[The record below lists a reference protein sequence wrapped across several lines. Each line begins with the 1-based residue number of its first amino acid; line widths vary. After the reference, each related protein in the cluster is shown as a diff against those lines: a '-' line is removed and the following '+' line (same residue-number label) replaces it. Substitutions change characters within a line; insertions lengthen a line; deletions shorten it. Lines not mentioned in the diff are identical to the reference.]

1 MKKIKMLLLIC
12 SCLVAFSSAFADT
25 VTNLQRHKNW
35 YSMLYTT
42 SSGIKGR
49 IATAPELSTDI
60 FTFDLFRDDK
70 NPDVTSWTFFIS
82 TMKQNGDK
90 GWISVKTPV
99 ELSCALRVDSKTVYS
114 TSCKFFDDEEKTY
127 LTFDTSYIPRQFITE
142 CAEGANLRVKFNM
155 DNKDYFDRFSLSGFT
170 SALNRANILFKANND
185 SAYFDKSKNPSVK
198 SDASY
203 FDI

>member
-25 VTNLQRHKNW
+25 VTNLQRHKDW
-35 YSMLYTT
+35 YSMLFTT
-42 SSGIKGR
+42 SSRITGR
-49 IATAPELSTDI
+49 VTTAPELGGDI
-60 FTFDLFRDDK
+60 FTLDLFYADK
-70 NPDVTSWTFFIS
+70 NPDATSWNFFIS

-90 GWISVKTPV
+90 GWISVQTPV

-114 TSCKFFDDEEKTY
+114 TSCKFFDDEESTY
-127 LTFDTSYIPRQFITE
+127 LTFDTSYIHRQFLAE
-142 CAEGANLRVKFNM
+142 CVEGATLRVKFNM
-155 DNKDYFDRFSLSGFT
+155 NNKDYFSRFSLSGFT
-170 SALNRANILFKANND
+170 SAFVRAKSLLKANKD